1 MLTSTAN
8 FQQISYGEANVS
20 EFLEP
25 SRNLAMVATTNREH
39 RLCLCLVNNPWV
51 VCHDLWPAIRKSK
64 SLIH

>member
-1 MLTSTAN
+1 MPGFLTIKSTDLNYVLTSTAAN

-39 RLCLCLVNNPWV
+39 RLCLCLVNNP
-51 VCHDLWPAIRKSK
+51 
-64 SLIH
+64 